1 MKTVGIIAEFNP
13 FHNGHAYL
21 IEKARELTNADHV
34 IVVMSG
40 NFVQRGAPAFMDKF
54 TRTAIALENN
64 VDLVLE
70 LPVCYSMSSA
80 AYFATGAVATLDKLN
95 VVDYLCFGCENDDLD
110 LLNLIADIIIDED
123 ECYSEALQSY
133 LKTGMSF
140 SRSRENAIIKSLSLR
155 GVNMSSEE
163 LSLIISS
170 PNSILAIEYIIA
182 MRKSESKMVPV
193 PIKRLDKGYH
203 SSDLDGHFA
212 SASAI
217 RKLFGGKSIF
227 TFNNVKETLS
237 DIVPANCMELLENE
251 YKKTYPIVS
260 DDFSPLVG
268 NELIKARYNNTEI
281 NNLFD
286 ITDDLANRITNLSG
300 SYEAFDSFVNTCNSS
315 IFTSSRISRIL
326 FYLLFNYT
334 KDDYFT
340 FKDEGYV
347 YYFRV
352 LGFNKAHNSLLTEIK
367 TNSDIPLITKI
378 SNAFS
383 VLSENGKRLLSIN
396 MMADE
401 IYRLVSIDKY
411 NFSIPKEPQYG
422 VIIKDE

>member
-95 VVDYLCFGCENDDLD
+95 VVDYLCFGCENDNLD

-155 GVNMSSEE
+155 GVNMSSDE

-170 PNSILAIEYIIA
+170 PNSILAIEYIISI
-182 MRKSESKMVPV
+182 RKSGSKMVPV

-203 SSDLDGHFA
+203 
-212 SASAI
+212 
-217 RKLFGGKSIF
+217 
-227 TFNNVKETLS
+227 
-237 DIVPANCMELLENE
+237 
-251 YKKTYPIVS
+251 
-260 DDFSPLVG
+260 
-268 NELIKARYNNTEI
+268 
-281 NNLFD
+281 
-286 ITDDLANRITNLSG
+286 
-300 SYEAFDSFVNTCNSS
+300 
-315 IFTSSRISRIL
+315 
-326 FYLLFNYT
+326 
-334 KDDYFT
+334 
-340 FKDEGYV
+340 
-347 YYFRV
+347 
-352 LGFNKAHNSLLTEIK
+352 
-367 TNSDIPLITKI
+367 
-378 SNAFS
+378 
-383 VLSENGKRLLSIN
+383 
-396 MMADE
+396 
-401 IYRLVSIDKY
+401 
-411 NFSIPKEPQYG
+411 
-422 VIIKDE
+422 